1 MTAKLTPENADQAPK
16 PKVLPRKAPSPL
28 WQHVLIVL
36 LAGGLCFLPGL
47 NSYGVIDPS
56 DGLYAE
62 AAREM
67 LERSDWITP
76 SSNYKPFFEKPILIY
91 WMIMASYNLLGVSEF
106 AARLPIALCGV
117 ASCLAL
123 LVFTRRF
130 FSPRASLLSA
140 LAFMSIPLYVVVGR
154 VALTDVPLTFFMMLG
169 ALGLF
174 SRLRGAAWPSLAVA
188 YIGLGLALL
197 MKGPVPV
204 GMVGLLVI
212 AYLLLTRP
220 NGADGGYRWWWQQ
233 ALRLHPLLG
242 IVVMLSVAL
251 PWYIFEGIATHGKFF
266 EEFFIR
272 QNLGR
277 AMGNVNHQNPFWF
290 YIPVFLGGFFPWS
303 IFVLADLKR
312 LFAQLKQRW
321 PKTQRASLEMF
332 ATIWLLL
339 ILVIFSVLKTKL
351 ATYILPVAPALA
363 ILSGSI
369 LDRLI
374 RQRKSKLVA
383 WSLLPIVAIVFP
395 AIGYF
400 ARGICTEAGFDE
412 SSYHAYML
420 FGGFLWAFLLV
431 STFFAFR
438 KKLDD
443 SVTTFACATAF
454 ACGTLVPISLM
465 AHYTH
470 TDLPLKELLIRVVAD
485 KAQVALYMRDS
496 PAVTFYLRRPVVEIS
511 TLLDYK
517 KYVESGKKPHY
528 LLVTTD
534 VMKQMKEPP
543 PMWKLLEKKSK
554 WHLFAIDPL

>member
-1 MTAKLTPENADQAPK
+1 MTAEPTPQNAGDASK
-16 PKVLPRKAPSPL
+16 PRVVQLKRSSPL

-91 WMIMASYNLLGVSEF
+91 WMIMASYQFFGVSEF
-106 AARLPIALCGV
+106 AARLPIALSGIV
-117 ASCLAL
+117 SCLAL
-123 LVFTRRF
+123 LLFTRRF

-140 LAFMSIPLYVVVGR
+140 LALMSIPLYVVVGR
-154 VALTDVPLTFFMMLG
+154 IALTDVPLTFFMMLG

-174 SRLRGAAWPSLAVA
+174 SRLRGAAWPSLAIA

-212 AYLLLTRP
+212 VYLLLTRP
-220 NGADGGYRWWWQQ
+220 KGAEGGYHWWWQQ
-233 ALRLHPLLG
+233 ALRIHPLLG
-242 IVVMLSVAL
+242 TVVMLSVAA
-251 PWYIFEGIATHGKFF
+251 PWYIFEGAATQGKFF

-290 YIPVFLGGFFPWS
+290 YLPVFFGGFFPWS
-303 IFVLADLKR
+303 LFVLSEIPR
-312 LFAQLKQRW
+312 LFRLVKQRW
-321 PKTQRASLEMF
+321 PKTQRASLEIF
-332 ATIWLLL
+332 ATIWLVL
-339 ILVIFSVLKTKL
+339 ILAIFSVLKTKL

-363 ILSGSI
+363 ILSGSM

-374 RQRKSKLVA
+374 RQRKSKVVA
-383 WSLLPIVAIVFP
+383 FTLLPVVVIAFP
-395 AIGYF
+395 LIGAF
-400 ARGICTEAGFDE
+400 ARTICTKAGFDDT
-412 SSYHAYML
+412 SYYSYML
-420 FGGFLWAFLLV
+420 YGGAVWVFLII
-431 STFFAFR
+431 STIFAFR

-465 AHYTH
+465 AHYTN
-470 TDLPLKELLIRVVAD
+470 TDLPLKLLLIRAVQD

-496 PAVTFYLRRPVVEIS
+496 PAVNFYMRRPIIEIN

-543 PMWKLLEKKSK
+543 PMWKLLEKKAK